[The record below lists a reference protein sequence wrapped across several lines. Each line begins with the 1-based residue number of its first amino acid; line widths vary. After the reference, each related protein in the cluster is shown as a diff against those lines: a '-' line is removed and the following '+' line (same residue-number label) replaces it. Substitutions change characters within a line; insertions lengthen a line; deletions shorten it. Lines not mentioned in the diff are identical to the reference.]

1 MASDKDRDG
10 LDLPA
15 RSRSAYQAA
24 RERTQSAYE
33 TARSR
38 AGDVTDQLAVY
49 PVGAVVGGFLV
60 GALVAALLPR
70 SEREEKLLGKT
81 GKKITTAAREAAQR
95 GLNAGREQFDE
106 IRTKAAEKVG
116 AAVADVVG
124 GKQ

>member
-10 LDLPA
+10 LGLPA
-15 RSRSAYQAA
+15 RSRSAYEAA

-33 TARSR
+33 AAKTR
-38 AGDVTDQLAVY
+38 ASDVNDQLAVY

-70 SEREEKLLGKT
+70 TEREEKLLGKT
-81 GKKITTAAREAAQR
+81 GKRITSAARDAAQR
-95 GLNAGREQFDE
+95 GLDAGREQFDDL
-106 IRTKAAEKVG
+106 RTKAAEKVG

>member
-1 MASDKDRDG
+1 MASDKDDG

-15 RSRSAYQAA
+15 RSRSAYEAA

-33 TARSR
+33 ATKARAS
-38 AGDVTDQLAVY
+38 DVTDQLAVY

-60 GALVAALLPR
+60 GALLAALLPR
-70 SEREEKLLGKT
+70 TEREEKLLGKT
-81 GKKITTAAREAAQR
+81 GKRITSAARDAAQR
-95 GLNAGREQFDE
+95 GLDAGREQLGDL
-106 IRTKAAEKVG
+106 RTKAAEKVG